1 MNNPRDFKIAT
12 GIVAPIDEDTSIC
25 DCLYFNGTSER
36 GEKLEG
42 LFNAEIKWKQNDP
55 LIIENDRKWKTVDSM
70 FPKEHAF
77 ERWENK
83 TFYGTVYFVDGVV
96 LGPGVYKSGP
106 YYWMLE
112 YDKPANLVKKG
123 K

>member
-1 MNNPRDFKIAT
+1 
-12 GIVAPIDEDTSIC
+12 
-25 DCLYFNGTSER
+25 
-36 GEKLEG
+36 
-42 LFNAEIKWKQNDP
+42 
-55 LIIENDRKWKTVDSM
+55 M

-77 ERWENK
+77 DRRENK
-83 TFYGTVYFVDGVV
+83 TFYGTVYFVDGIV